1 MSTMKMKRNV
11 DLTEGNI
18 LKALI
23 AFALPIF
30 VGQIFQNLYNSVDSI
45 VVGQFVSSDAL
56 GAVNASSSISNML
69 VGFFT
74 GLSAGVGV
82 VFGSNFGAKNY
93 KKLHDAIHT
102 SMTFTL
108 IVGVTIALFGALLS
122 PTLLTL
128 VKCDPEIMVEA
139 TNYLRIYMIGVLF
152 TAMYNVG
159 AGVLRSI
166 GDSQSP
172 FYYLVISS
180 CTNIVLDLVFVVCFN
195 WGVNGVA
202 IATIISQ
209 FISLALVTYKMMHLH
224 PEFSLRIKDMRIDLS
239 VLKEVLLLGLP
250 AALQSSITS
259 ISNLF
264 VNRYINSFSKA
275 ATAGIGTAMKIDHFA
290 GLASQSIGL
299 AIPTFISQNCG
310 AKKYDRAKQ
319 GVKTAVLLTS
329 AFIVVPAIIIYTIP
343 DVFAKIFTFDEA
355 VITVIV
361 GMLRTIMPFYLFMG
375 FHSVFGG
382 VVRGFGK
389 STQSTICSVMGMVV
403 IRQIW
408 LAVSLGMNY
417 TIQNVYWCYPIGWIS
432 ASLFS
437 YTYYRLAIKRK
448 IDNGT
453 FEFTGGRKK

>member
-1 MSTMKMKRNV
+1 MSTIRIKKST

-18 LKALI
+18 WSVLI

-30 VGQIFQNLYNSVDSI
+30 VGQIFQNLYSSVDSV
-45 VVGQFVSSDAL
+45 VVGRFVSSDAL
-56 GAVNASSSISNML
+56 GAVNASASISGML

-82 VFGSNFGAKNY
+82 VFASNYGAKNY

-102 SMTFTL
+102 ALTFTL
-108 IVGVTIALFGALLS
+108 VVGGAVGVLGAFFSPVLLN
-122 PTLLTL
+122 L
-128 VKCDPEIMVEA
+128 VNCDPEIMIEA
-139 TNYLRIYMIGVLF
+139 VNYLRIYMIGVTF

-172 FYYLVISS
+172 FYFLVISS
-180 CTNIVLDLVFVVCFN
+180 CTNIILDLVFVVGFS
-195 WGVNGVA
+195 WGVTGVA
-202 IATIISQ
+202 VATVISQ
-209 FISLALVTYKMMHLH
+209 GISLVLVVRKMMLLDD
-224 PEFSLRIKDMRIDLS
+224 EYCLKLQDLS
-239 VLKEVLLLGLP
+239 VDFAVLKEVLFLGLP
-250 AALQSSITS
+250 AAIQSSITS

-275 ATAGIGTAMKIDHFA
+275 ATAGIGTAMKIDRFA
-290 GLASQSIGL
+290 GMASQSVGL

-310 AKKYDRAKQ
+310 AKKFDRAKE
-319 GVKTAVLLTS
+319 GVKAAVLLTS
-329 AFIVVPAIIIYTIP
+329 ALIVVPAVIIYMFPEI
-343 DVFAKIFTFDEA
+343 FARIFTFDEV
-355 VITVIV
+355 VIEVIV
-361 GMLRTIMPFYLFMG
+361 GMLKTIMPFYLFMG

-389 STQSTICSVMGMVV
+389 STQSTICSVGGMVV

-408 LAVSLGMNY
+408 LAISLDTNY

-432 ASLFS
+432 ATIFS
-437 YTYYRLAIKRK
+437 YGYYRFAIKKK

-453 FEFTGGRKK
+453 FVFTKSKD

>member
-1 MSTMKMKRNV
+1 MKKSV

-18 LKALI
+18 WRVMI

-30 VGQIFQNLYNSVDSI
+30 VGQIFQNLYSSVDSV
-45 VVGQFVSSDAL
+45 VVGRFVSSDAL
-56 GAVNASSSISNML
+56 GAVNASNSISGML

-82 VFGSNFGAKNY
+82 IFASNYGAKNY

-102 SMTFTL
+102 SLTFTL
-108 IVGVTIALFGALLS
+108 VVGGTVGILGAIFS
-122 PTLLTL
+122 PTMLNL
-128 VKCDPEIMVEA
+128 VNCDPEIMLEA
-139 TNYLRIYMIGVLF
+139 TNYLRIYMIGVTF

-172 FYYLVISS
+172 FHFLVISS
-180 CTNIVLDLVFVVCFN
+180 CTNTVLDLVFVVCFN
-195 WGVNGVA
+195 WGVSGVA
-202 IATIISQ
+202 VATVISQ
-209 FISLALVTYKMMHLH
+209 GISLVLVIYQMMSLDD
-224 PEFSLRIKDMRIDLS
+224 EYRLKIKDLRIDFGI
-239 VLKEVLLLGLP
+239 LKEVLLLGLP
-250 AALQSSITS
+250 AAIQSSITS

-275 ATAGIGTAMKIDHFA
+275 ATAGIGTAMKIDRFA
-290 GLASQSIGL
+290 GMASQSIGL

-310 AKKYDRAKQ
+310 AKKFDRAKE
-319 GVKTAVLLTS
+319 GVKVAVLLTS
-329 AFIVVPAIIIYTIP
+329 ILIIAPAVIIYMFPAT
-343 DVFAKIFTFDEA
+343 FARIFTPDEA

-389 STQSTICSVMGMVV
+389 GTQSMICSVGGMVV
-403 IRQIW
+403 VRQIW
-408 LAVSLGMNY
+408 LAVSLGINY
-417 TIQNVYWCYPIGWIS
+417 SIQNVYWCYPIGWIS
-432 ASLFS
+432 ATIFS
-437 YTYYRLAIKRK
+437 YVYYRIAIKRK
-448 IDNGT
+448 IDAGT
-453 FEFTGGRKK
+453 FKFVGGKRR